1 MKKITRILSSVMAIS
16 MLSMPLAACSSS
28 ESASPASPAESQSS
42 AASSGVTEISFP
54 TFMCGTASQTEW
66 CAQRVEAFN
75 TEYEGKY
82 KVVVEEI
89 PGDQNYIDKLKVLYS
104 ADDLPD
110 VIVTGGYNLID
121 MMKDKLV
128 DLTPYLDEDTEW
140 KGQLSSVG
148 VNVNSRDG
156 QLYAIPYIRQV
167 IGYYYNKDLF
177 AQAGIEAPPETW
189 EEFEADCDKL
199 LAAGI
204 TPISMDTADS
214 GWCTSLLM
222 GAMIGQTD
230 TGEKFM
236 NTNQP
241 DSFVNDDV
249 IQAAARI
256 QKMFQNYTT
265 TDAIGG
271 EYGAAANNFFN
282 EKTAIIANGPWMV
295 SKFYDTSIVSDDFA
309 DKIAVAAYPGNV
321 MYNSGQVGW
330 SIASKTPEKIEASL
344 AFVKFMTSEESQK
357 MDLEMCSVVPD
368 RSIEGAD
375 VYPLVNDTIALADKA
390 SHSINDYQSL
400 WQASVVD
407 EVSVQYPLLAD
418 GSISPEEFA
427 EALTSAIS

>member
-42 AASSGVTEISFP
+42 AASSGVIEISFP

-82 KVVVEEI
+82 KVIVEEI

-282 EKTAIIANGPWMV
+282 EKICYYCKRPLDG
-295 SKFYDTSIVSDDFA
+295 F
-309 DKIAVAAYPGNV
+309 
-321 MYNSGQVGW
+321 QV
-330 SIASKTPEKIEASL
+330 L
-344 AFVKFMTSEESQK
+344 
-357 MDLEMCSVVPD
+357 
-368 RSIEGAD
+368 
-375 VYPLVNDTIALADKA
+375 
-390 SHSINDYQSL
+390 
-400 WQASVVD
+400 
-407 EVSVQYPLLAD
+407 
-418 GSISPEEFA
+418 
-427 EALTSAIS
+427 